1 MFLLL
6 EAFAQVFPRERK
18 VKLVFVGDGP
28 DKERLIDTAKRIG
41 VYPQVHFEGFTDEVE
56 IWYKTFDAFVH
67 ASILPEPFATT
78 VIEASFAHLPIVAT
92 NTGGTPEFI
101 EDEKN
106 GLLVEPEKESLAEA
120 LGKLVNDAALREEL
134 GEAAFQK
141 ASSGYT
147 EEKITKEFERVYES
161 V

>member
-1 MFLLL
+1 M
-6 EAFAQVFPRERK
+6 Q
-18 VKLVFVGDGP
+18 
-28 DKERLIDTAKRIG
+28 
-41 VYPQVHFEGFTDEVE
+41 
-56 IWYKTFDAFVH
+56 
-67 ASILPEPFATT
+67 ASVSAEPFATT
-78 VIEASFAHLPIVAT
+78 VIEAAFARLPIVAT

-106 GLLVEPEKESLAEA
+106 GLLVEPEKESMVSA
-120 LGKLVNDAALREEL
+120 LTKLVNDEALRKRL